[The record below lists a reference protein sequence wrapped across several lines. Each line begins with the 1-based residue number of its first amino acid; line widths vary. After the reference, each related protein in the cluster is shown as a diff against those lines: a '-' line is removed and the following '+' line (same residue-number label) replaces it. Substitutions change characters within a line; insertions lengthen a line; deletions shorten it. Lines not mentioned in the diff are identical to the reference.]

1 MKTLFFLV
9 LTHFICGCGNNTDPG
24 LPSFI
29 DVSGRWE
36 GSAKFTNNCVNPACS
51 YQGNLNPPS
60 IIMEI
65 TQTLNILEGTITLNL
80 PNAMPLFSG
89 ADCNSLSGSIGIS
102 RAQSSVSGTQVT
114 LTQSDF
120 FGVWDL
126 QISGTS
132 GPQSSMQG
140 TLTNT
145 APGCSGLISDNISLT
160 RRN

>member
-1 MKTLFFLV
+1 MKSIYFLV
-9 LTHFICGCGNNTDPG
+9 MTFFICGCGNDTDSG
-24 LPSFI
+24 IPSFI
-29 DVSGRWE
+29 DVEGRWE
-36 GSAKFTNNCVNPACS
+36 GSGTFTNNCENPACS

-60 IIMEI
+60 IVMEI
-65 TQTLNILEGTITLNL
+65 TQVQNILQGTITLNL
-80 PNAMPLFSG
+80 PHTTPLFSG

-102 RAQSSVSGTQVT
+102 RAQSSISGTQVT
-114 LTQSDF
+114 LTQTDF

-145 APGCSGLISDNISLT
+145 SPGCTGLVSDNISLT